1 MKFGE
6 TIIRLLGG
14 GALGAVV
21 GVTLAAAPLELARI
35 LITVLSLA
43 IVVMLGF
50 FLFGL
55 EQKRRLT
62 AIVILVILAFLI
74 LLNQTVAQA
83 VWQGIR
89 FGADALARLLLSTR
103 GQNTSETLVTWIV
116 LGAAANLLFGAV
128 DLDAWRRANR

>member
-74 LLNQTVAQA
+74 LLNQTVAQT
-83 VWQGIR
+83 VWQGMR
-89 FGADALARLLLSTR
+89 FLADALARLLLSTR
-103 GQNTSETLVTWIV
+103 GQNTSETVVTWVV

-128 DLDAWRRANR
+128 DLDTWRRANR